1 MLMPQ
6 LQSWAHWADSSGDA
20 KRDAQWSTCYS
31 ISHFS
36 VWAHVGAI
44 LGAPS
49 IARSRNRAIGYA
61 PILLECSPLLMGQ
74 VILLILTYLGL
85 PGQS

>member
-1 MLMPQ
+1 MR
-6 LQSWAHWADSSGDA
+6 SG
-20 KRDAQWSTCYS
+20 QPV
-31 ISHFS
+31 IVSHI
-36 VWAHVGAI
+36 VVCGEHVGAI